1 MTDKLT
7 VDEFF
12 EKLEGLGLEW
22 ELLESGFIR
31 CTRGCPIVAVNGKG
45 LHSFIYGTAAEE
57 LGLNLRSADAIA
69 EASDDRLLLTHT
81 QRRYRKRLLK
91 ACGLA

>member
-1 MTDKLT
+1 MT

-12 EKLEGLGLEW
+12 TALEGLGLEW
-22 ELLESGFIR
+22 EVLESGFIR
-31 CTRGCPIVAVNGKG
+31 CTRGCPIVAVHGKG

-69 EASDDRLLLTHT
+69 EASDDRLRTAT

-91 ACGLA
+91 ATHTTEAP